1 MTELKRRRVHTA
13 KMDQAWSAYKSERA
27 REHSA
32 AVATRIEILLRMR
45 MKIDAVYTG
54 QALEREAVALY
65 RQYGYFLPGPAKD
78 FFRKLAI
85 HLQWQ
90 DLMKVTK

>member
-1 MTELKRRRVHTA
+1 MPHTE
-13 KMDQAWSAYKSERA
+13 Q
-27 REHSA
+27 
-32 AVATRIEILLRMR
+32 
-45 MKIDAVYTG
+45 G
-54 QALEREAVALY
+54 NALEREAVALY
-65 RQYGYFLPGPAKD
+65 RKYGFFLPDPAKV

>member
-1 MTELKRRRVHTA
+1 MTN
-13 KMDQAWSAYKSERA
+13 
-27 REHSA
+27 
-32 AVATRIEILLRMR
+32 IEQ
-45 MKIDAVYTG
+45 G

-65 RQYGYFLPGPAKD
+65 QQYGFFLPYPAKA

>member
-1 MTELKRRRVHTA
+1 MTN
-13 KMDQAWSAYKSERA
+13 
-27 REHSA
+27 
-32 AVATRIEILLRMR
+32 IEQC
-45 MKIDAVYTG
+45 
-54 QALEREAVALY
+54 QALEREAVVLY
-65 RQYGYFLPGPAKD
+65 RKYGYFLPGPAKA

>member
-1 MTELKRRRVHTA
+1 MTN
-13 KMDQAWSAYKSERA
+13 
-27 REHSA
+27 
-32 AVATRIEILLRMR
+32 IEQGR
-45 MKIDAVYTG
+45 
-54 QALEREAVALY
+54 ALEREAVTLY
-65 RQYGYFLPGPAKD
+65 RQYGLFLPGPAKA

>member
-1 MTELKRRRVHTA
+1 
-13 KMDQAWSAYKSERA
+13 
-27 REHSA
+27 
-32 AVATRIEILLRMR
+32 
-45 MKIDAVYTG
+45 MKTDAVYTG

-85 HLQWQ
+85 HLKWQ
-90 DLMKVTK
+90 ELEKVTK

>member
-1 MTELKRRRVHTA
+1 MHD
-13 KMDQAWSAYKSERA
+13 DQN
-27 REHSA
+27 
-32 AVATRIEILLRMR
+32 
-45 MKIDAVYTG
+45 G
-54 QALEREAVALY
+54 PALEREAVALY
-65 RQYGYFLPGPAKD
+65 RKYGFFLPDPAKA

>member
-1 MTELKRRRVHTA
+1 MTN
-13 KMDQAWSAYKSERA
+13 
-27 REHSA
+27 
-32 AVATRIEILLRMR
+32 IEQ
-45 MKIDAVYTG
+45 G

-65 RQYGYFLPGPAKD
+65 RQYGFILPPPAKA

-85 HLQWQ
+85 FLQWQ

>member
-1 MTELKRRRVHTA
+1 MTN
-13 KMDQAWSAYKSERA
+13 
-27 REHSA
+27 
-32 AVATRIEILLRMR
+32 IEQ
-45 MKIDAVYTG
+45 G
-54 QALEREAVALY
+54 QALEREAVSLY
-65 RQYGYFLPGPAKD
+65 RQYGFILPGPAKA

>member
-1 MTELKRRRVHTA
+1 MTNNDEIHGPGDTGSAKEAAAKRLADFKAQLPVHLA
-13 KMDQAWSAYKSERA
+13 ES
-27 REHSA
+27 
-32 AVATRIEILLRMR
+32 V
-45 MKIDAVYTG
+45 
-54 QALEREAVALY
+54 ALEREAVTLY
-65 RQYGYFLPGPAKD
+65 QQYGFFLPGPAKA

>member
-1 MTELKRRRVHTA
+1 MTNI
-13 KMDQAWSAYKSERA
+13 ER
-27 REHSA
+27 
-32 AVATRIEILLRMR
+32 
-45 MKIDAVYTG
+45 G

-65 RQYGYFLPGPAKD
+65 RQYGYFLPGPAKA

-90 DLMKVTK
+90 ELMKATT

>member
-1 MTELKRRRVHTA
+1 MTN
-13 KMDQAWSAYKSERA
+13 
-27 REHSA
+27 
-32 AVATRIEILLRMR
+32 IEQ
-45 MKIDAVYTG
+45 G

-65 RQYGYFLPGPAKD
+65 LQYGFFLPGPAKA

-90 DLMKVTK
+90 DLLKVTK